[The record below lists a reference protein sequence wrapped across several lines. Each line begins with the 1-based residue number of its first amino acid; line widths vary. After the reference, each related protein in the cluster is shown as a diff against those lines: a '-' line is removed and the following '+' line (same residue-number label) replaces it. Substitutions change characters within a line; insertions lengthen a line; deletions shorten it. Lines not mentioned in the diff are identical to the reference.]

1 MFTDKN
7 INFAPYNKTKFFI
20 NQTITYIDMADE
32 QVRKYIDKA
41 KNEMESSVVFLDE
54 SLAHI
59 RAGKANTKI
68 LDGIKV
74 DYYGTPTP
82 LTSVA
87 TVTTPD
93 AKTISIQPWEKGLI
107 PTIEKAIL
115 ASDIGITPANNGEI
129 VRLAIPP
136 LTEERRRQL
145 VKQAGTA
152 VEDAKISVRN
162 SRREAIE
169 ALKKEIKNGM
179 SEDIEKD
186 AEAEVQK
193 LHDKYIKRLEE
204 LFALKEKEIMTV

>member
-1 MFTDKN
+1 LFTDKN
-7 INFAPYNKTKFFI
+7 INFAPYNKTKSFI

-32 QVRKYIDKA
+32 QVKKYIDKA

>member
-7 INFAPYNKTKFFI
+7 INFAPYNKTKSFI

-32 QVRKYIDKA
+32 QVKKYIDKA